1 MKELAQADFRCV
13 SLFPDFGLTQAAAQ
27 PKGNQGRGDAGKEDR
42 APAKMRRDLSDKDR
56 QMILE
61 YAKNYLDYVD
71 FYKNDPLTEL

>member
-1 MKELAQADFRCV
+1 
-13 SLFPDFGLTQAAAQ
+13 
-27 PKGNQGRGDAGKEDR
+27 
-42 APAKMRRDLSDKDR
+42 MRRDLSDKDR